1 MEKIEIDGDVF
12 AFLRSKVRNFNET
25 PNSVL
30 RRELG
35 LDQKP
40 VVTKIRPFEP
50 STGSIPASAP
60 AALAQI
66 VEVVELVRI
75 HGLDR
80 ITATLRV
87 AERLEVARETVGDK
101 YGRQMDLS
109 TQEFDA
115 LLKEKD
121 LGRLRAKLIQKFPRY
136 ERVIVEAMKKI
147 VASTQG

>member
-35 LDQKP
+35 LDKTP
-40 VVTKIRPFEP
+40 VAVESRSSP
-50 STGSIPASAP
+50 SLLVLIPKSAP
-60 AALAQI
+60 AALEQI
-66 VEVVELVRI
+66 MEVVQLVRVQ
-75 HGLDR
+75 GMDR
-80 ITATLRV
+80 VSATLRV
-87 AERLEVARETVGDK
+87 AERLKVARETVGDK

-115 LLKEKD
+115 LLREKD

-136 ERVIVEAMKKI
+136 EGVIVEAIKA
-147 VASTQG
+147 VAVSTPR